1 MSQVRAELLEEKPF
15 RLMIKLCVPAI
26 IGMLVVGL
34 YSFMDAVFVG
44 QLIDENAMGAVSVA
58 YPFTLINNGI
68 ATLVG
73 IGSASI
79 LSRAIGKKDYDTVDK
94 IMGNLLVL
102 ILVLSLIVS
111 IIGIVFTRQ
120 ILSISGAS
128 GEILNLAERYLKIV
142 FLGSAFV
149 NFAQSA
155 NMVMRGEG
163 LLKKAMI
170 IMGLGAVINI
180 VLDPILISLMG
191 ERGIEGAAIATVTA
205 QIIQAIVTIAY
216 FVKKSKTVRIHRIRL
231 ELSFLPQIFSVGVSA
246 MLMQV
251 MSMVQQTILYNT
263 AAAYGSDTQIILMG
277 AALRIQAFSFIPLW
291 GMSQGLQPV
300 VGTNYG
306 AKLFDRVK
314 KSTNIFILG
323 AVVLALLFWVP
334 IQLAPKA
341 VLSLFIKD
349 TAIVT
354 EGVGNFR
361 LMYSIFPALGIMI
374 MGLTFFQAIGK
385 GSKASVLVLL
395 RQLVLFIPLAL
406 LLPKTMGIVGVWAA
420 SPLTDGLVLILTIAF
435 LALEYR
441 RMNNTEKKSLI

>member
-1 MSQVRAELLEEKPF
+1 MSQVRAELLKEKPF

-44 QLIDENAMGAVSVA
+44 QLIGENAMGAVSVA

-79 LSRAIGKKDYDTVDK
+79 LSRAIGEKDYDTVDK

-102 ILVLSLIVS
+102 ILALSLIVS
-111 IIGIVFTRQ
+111 IIGVIFTRQ
-120 ILSISGAS
+120 ILSISGAG

-142 FLGSAFV
+142 YLGSAFV

-163 LLKKAMI
+163 LLKKAMVF
-170 IMGLGAVINI
+170 MGIGAVINI
-180 VLDPILISLMG
+180 VLDPILIILMG

-205 QIIQAIVTIAY
+205 QIIQAMVTIVY
-216 FVKKSKTVRIHRIRL
+216 FIKKSKTVRIHRIRL
-231 ELSFLPQIFSVGVSA
+231 EMSFLPQIFSVGVSA

-314 KSTNIFILG
+314 KTTNVFILG
-323 AVVLALLFWVP
+323 AVVLALLFWFP
-334 IQLAPKA
+334 IQLTPKA

-349 TAIVT
+349 ASIVAS
-354 EGVGNFR
+354 GVGDFR

-385 GSKASVLVLL
+385 GNKASVLVLL
-395 RQLVLFIPLAL
+395 RQLVLFIPLTL

-420 SPLTDGLVLILTIAF
+420 SPLTDGLVLILTITF

-441 RMNNTEKKSLI
+441 HMNCTEKESLT

>member
-1 MSQVRAELLEEKPF
+1 
-15 RLMIKLCVPAI
+15 MIKLCVPAI

-205 QIIQAIVTIAY
+205 QIIQAIITIAY

-349 TAIVT
+349 ATIVAG
-354 EGVGNFR
+354 GVGNFR

-406 LLPKTMGIVGVWAA
+406 LLPKIMGIVGVWAA

-441 RMNNTEKKSLI
+441 RMNIAEKNH

>member
-205 QIIQAIVTIAY
+205 QIIQAIITMVY
-216 FVKKSKTVRIHRIRL
+216 FVKKSKTVQIHRIRL

-263 AAAYGSDTQIILMG
+263 AAAYS
-277 AALRIQAFSFIPLW
+277 
-291 GMSQGLQPV
+291 
-300 VGTNYG
+300 
-306 AKLFDRVK
+306 AKLE
-314 KSTNIFILG
+314 
-323 AVVLALLFWVP
+323 VVYMMPF
-334 IQLAPKA
+334 
-341 VLSLFIKD
+341 
-349 TAIVT
+349 
-354 EGVGNFR
+354 
-361 LMYSIFPALGIMI
+361 
-374 MGLTFFQAIGK
+374 
-385 GSKASVLVLL
+385 
-395 RQLVLFIPLAL
+395 
-406 LLPKTMGIVGVWAA
+406 
-420 SPLTDGLVLILTIAF
+420 
-435 LALEYR
+435 
-441 RMNNTEKKSLI
+441 

>member
-15 RLMIKLCVPAI
+15 RLMIKLCIPAI

-44 QLIDENAMGAVSVA
+44 QLIDENAMGAISVA

-205 QIIQAIVTIAY
+205 QIIQAIITIAY

-314 KSTNIFILG
+314 KSTNIFMLG

-349 TAIVT
+349 ATIVA

-406 LLPKTMGIVGVWAA
+406 LLPKIMGIVGVWAA

-441 RMNNTEKKSLI
+441 CMNHAEKES

>member
-1 MSQVRAELLEEKPF
+1 MF
-15 RLMIKLCVPAI
+15 
-26 IGMLVVGL
+26 
-34 YSFMDAVFVG
+34 
-44 QLIDENAMGAVSVA
+44 
-58 YPFTLINNGI
+58 
-68 ATLVG
+68 
-73 IGSASI
+73 
-79 LSRAIGKKDYDTVDK
+79 
-94 IMGNLLVL
+94 
-102 ILVLSLIVS
+102 S
-111 IIGIVFTRQ
+111 IIGVIFTRQ
-120 ILSISGAS
+120 ILSISGAG

-142 FLGSAFV
+142 YLGSAFV

-163 LLKKAMI
+163 LLKKAMVF
-170 IMGLGAVINI
+170 MGIGAVINI
-180 VLDPILISLMG
+180 VLDPILIILMG

-205 QIIQAIVTIAY
+205 QIIQAMVTIVY
-216 FVKKSKTVRIHRIRL
+216 FIKKSKTVRIHRIRL
-231 ELSFLPQIFSVGVSA
+231 EMSFLPQIFSVGVSA

-314 KSTNIFILG
+314 KTTNVFILG
-323 AVVLALLFWVP
+323 AVVLALLFWFP
-334 IQLAPKA
+334 IQLTPKA

-349 TAIVT
+349 ASIVAS
-354 EGVGNFR
+354 GVGDFR

-385 GSKASVLVLL
+385 GNKASVLVLL
-395 RQLVLFIPLAL
+395 RQLVLFIPLTL

-420 SPLTDGLVLILTIAF
+420 SPLTDGLVLILTITF

-441 RMNNTEKKSLI
+441 HMNCTEKESLT

>member
-102 ILVLSLIVS
+102 ILALSLIVS

-205 QIIQAIVTIAY
+205 QIIQAIITMVY
-216 FVKKSKTVRIHRIRL
+216 FVKKSKTVQIHRIRL

-263 AAAYGSDTQIILMG
+263 AAAYGSNTQIILMG

-349 TAIVT
+349 ATIVA

-441 RMNNTEKKSLI
+441 RMNHAEKES

>member
-205 QIIQAIVTIAY
+205 QIIQAIITIAY

-349 TAIVT
+349 ATIVAG
-354 EGVGNFR
+354 GVGNFR

-406 LLPKTMGIVGVWAA
+406 LLPKIMGIVGVWAA

-441 RMNNTEKKSLI
+441 RMNIAEKNH